1 MSALHIV
8 NKSPFERNSLGSC
21 LRLAAKGSAV
31 LLFEDGVIGAMKN
44 TKHSDAVA
52 KAMSDISFYAL
63 GPDIKAR
70 GLNDGA
76 CHDLA
81 PYAEHDDGERGRGRA
96 CRPGGHRLMPSVAA
110 VRATPA
116 SAVTLTRWRRLVCL
130 TQPPIRENVFS
141 AARPGPEPP

>member
-8 NKSPFERNSLGSC
+8 NKSPFERNSLDSC

-70 GLNDGA
+70 GLNDGNIIDGINVIDYDGFV
-76 CHDLA
+76 DLTT
-81 PYAEHDDGERGRGRA
+81 EHNTVQSW
-96 CRPGGHRLMPSVAA
+96 L
-110 VRATPA
+110 
-116 SAVTLTRWRRLVCL
+116 
-130 TQPPIRENVFS
+130 
-141 AARPGPEPP
+141 

>member
-1 MSALHIV
+1 MSALHTV

-52 KAMSDISFYAL
+52 NAMSDLSFYVL

-70 GLNDGA
+70 GLSD
-76 CHDLA
+76 
-81 PYAEHDDGERGRGRA
+81 
-96 CRPGGHRLMPSVAA
+96 
-110 VRATPA
+110 
-116 SAVTLTRWRRLVCL
+116 
-130 TQPPIRENVFS
+130 ENVFHGIKVIDYDGFVDLTTEHNTVQS
-141 AARPGPEPP
+141 WL